1 MVNMPLALEIA
12 VRRAGLE
19 IMYNSS
25 DVYTPPLNSFFDQLR
40 CINTTIN
47 PQQVRMSLPHINP
60 FSNTI

>member
-40 CINTTIN
+40 SINTTIN
-47 PQQVRMSLPHINP
+47 PQQVGISLPCNQGGWDA
-60 FSNTI
+60 

>member
-40 CINTTIN
+40 SINTTIN
-47 PQQVRMSLPHINP
+47 PQQVRKSLPGINP
-60 FSNTI
+60 FNNTI